1 MIHNLLITLALL
13 FVLLLTGIF
22 AGSETGMYQ
31 LSSLRL
37 RLNIERKRISFILLG
52 KAMKNKSALLLS
64 MLIGTNLSHYII
76 TSIVTFLFLKAVRS
90 DHKAELLTTFVT
102 APVLFVFAEML
113 PKTIFYHRADILM
126 PTFSPVLYIFHK
138 VFCLSGFVGLLRLIT
153 NLLARLFGITIPSRT
168 LISTTQKPHIKA
180 IFNETEEEGFLSSVQ
195 RDIFNRLARIPDVN
209 IGSILTSINKV
220 ESIDKYCD
228 KASLLNKLGSSNYTR
243 MPVFEHWK
251 TNIVG
256 WIDIFQTLATTDY
269 FSDLSSFIKP
279 IRKLKAETD
288 IISAIKI
295 MQKEKLR
302 ILLVTKVTLSGKE
315 VPLGIVTMKDLAEE
329 FLGELSEW

>member
-1 MIHNLLITLALL
+1 
-13 FVLLLTGIF
+13 
-22 AGSETGMYQ
+22 
-31 LSSLRL
+31 
-37 RLNIERKRISFILLG
+37 
-52 KAMKNKSALLLS
+52 

-76 TSIVTFLFLKAVRS
+76 TSIVTFLFLKAVTS

-228 KASLLNKLGSSNYTR
+228 KASLLNKLRSSNYTR